1 MYRLQC
7 RKLKT
12 QRSRCSL
19 CAYKRPR
26 CRYLH
31 MLDRTLIPP
40 QLRTGPAVGFL
51 CLTESLV
58 FFRLSDTHNTAYWK
72 SVEQCLENLDRAL
85 REYLA
90 CEELDPDLARELII
104 HRDRVTLTLDSW
116 CKGTTD
122 TQSFGLAV
130 KHERLLRQQQRIW
143 REEGIGE

>member
-1 MYRLQC
+1 
-7 RKLKT
+7 
-12 QRSRCSL
+12 
-19 CAYKRPR
+19 
-26 CRYLH
+26 
-31 MLDRTLIPP
+31 MLDRTVIPE
-40 QLRTGPAVGFL
+40 QLQKGPAAGFL
-51 CLTESLV
+51 ALTESLV
-58 FFRLSDTHNTAYWK
+58 FFRLADSQNTADWQG
-72 SVEQCLENLDRAL
+72 VCLTLERLDSAL

-90 CEELDPDLARELII
+90 CEDLDPDLARELII